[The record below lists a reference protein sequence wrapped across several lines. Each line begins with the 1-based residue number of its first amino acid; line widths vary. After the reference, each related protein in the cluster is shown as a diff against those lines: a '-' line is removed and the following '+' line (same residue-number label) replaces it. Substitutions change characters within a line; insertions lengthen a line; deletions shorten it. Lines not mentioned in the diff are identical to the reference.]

1 MLILNLGAGKIKPI
15 LEKEMLQQ
23 FITVVNLDTN
33 YFSSADAREV
43 EDFIEN
49 QSLNSTE
56 MYEDLYCS
64 SDAIEFMEK
73 FRPQFDRICMY
84 RFLEH
89 ISFTQLLYFIY
100 LVSTCIKKDGIVD
113 VIVPNYEVL
122 AKMLLEESVHSP
134 DFEKHNILLTTE
146 LLNEPSCPHAS
157 IWTVDRAKYFWEFEN
172 RFKIIDGWPQYEFDG
187 RNIYMRFLAKRI

>member
-1 MLILNLGAGKIKPI
+1 MLVLNLGAGKIKPI
-15 LEKEMLQQ
+15 LDKDWLSKYL
-23 FITVVNLDTN
+23 TVVNLDTN
-33 YFSSADAREV
+33 YFSKQTPEELESY
-43 EDFIEN
+43 IEN
-49 QSLNSTE
+49 TLPIQTQQYDE
-56 MYEDLYCS
+56 LYCS
-64 SDAIEFMEK
+64 CDAFEFMEK

-89 ISFTQLLYFIY
+89 ISFTQVLYFIY
-100 LVSTCIKKDGIVD
+100 LVSTCIKREGIVD

-122 AKMLLEESVHSP
+122 AKMLLEESTHHP
-134 DFEKHNILLTTE
+134 DFEKNNILLTTE

>member
-23 FITVVNLDTN
+23 YITVVNLDTN
-33 YFSSADAREV
+33 YFSSIDAREV

-49 QSLNSTE
+49 QSINQTE
-56 MYEDLYCS
+56 IYEDLYCS
-64 SDAIEFMEK
+64 CDAIEFMEK

-122 AKMLLEESVHSP
+122 AKMLLEESVKHP

-187 RNIYMRFLAKRI
+187 RSIYMRFLAKRV

>member
-1 MLILNLGAGKIKPI
+1 LDKEILQKV
-15 LEKEMLQQ
+15 
-23 FITVVNLDTN
+23 ITIVNLDTN
-33 YFSSADAREV
+33 YFSSAEPQEV
-43 EDFIEN
+43 EDYIEN
-49 QSLNSTE
+49 KLPGSIETFE
-56 MYEDLYCS
+56 ELYCS
-64 SDAIEFMEK
+64 CDAFKFMET

-89 ISFTQLLYFIY
+89 ISFTQILYFIY
-100 LVSTCIKKDGIVD
+100 LVSTCVKSEGIVD

-122 AKMLLEESVHSP
+122 AKMLLEESVHHP
-134 DFEKHNILLTTE
+134 DFEKNNILLTTE

-172 RFKIIDGWPQYEFDG
+172 RFKIIDGWPNYEFDG